1 MKESR
6 PLLGMYSQTSN
17 FSSCW
22 MQQSR
27 SFTSFRCWSLEI
39 SLTSFLNSFNPCPE
53 LLENLLIAISRSS
66 SSIPWN
72 SHSQIAKILK
82 AKQNKGVP
90 HHFNCLYASQTYHVN
105 RSKTT
110 FTNLLVDCKV
120 LSGTNYC
127 GGQRKGAQGLHY
139 GLHCSDNP

>member
-6 PLLGMYSQTSN
+6 PLLGMYSQTSS

-22 MQQSR
+22 MQQPR
-27 SFTSFRCWSLEI
+27 SFIRFRCWSLEI

-53 LLENLLIAISRSS
+53 LLESLLTVISCSS

-72 SHSQIAKILK
+72 SHSQITKILK
-82 AKQNKGVP
+82 AKQNKGVF
-90 HHFNCLYASQTYHVN
+90 HHFNCLCALQTYHVN
-105 RSKTT
+105 GSKTT

-120 LSGTNYC
+120 FNGTNY
-127 GGQRKGAQGLHY
+127 Y
-139 GLHCSDNP
+139 G